1 MATATATIRCNLPL
15 EKVRAGITDI
25 NFLSSAIPDVK
36 SVEKIS
42 DNKAKWNVQVNFGI
56 VHKTMVLEGEVT
68 KIEDREIHFMA
79 TGAEASMN
87 GTASLKPLSPN
98 ETEVTYVM
106 NFEGKGP
113 LKAIIDNFIEKKI
126 KSDTQTFAQNMETKL
141 NSLKT

>member
-1 MATATATIRCNLPL
+1 LATATAIIKCNLPL
-15 EKVRAGITDI
+15 EKVRAAITDI
-25 NFLSSAIPDVK
+25 NFVASGIPDVK

-42 DNKAKWNVQVNFGI
+42 EKKAKWQVQVDFGI

-68 KIEDREIHFMA
+68 KIEDREMHFMA

-87 GTASLKPLSPN
+87 GMASLRPLGPN

-106 NFEGKGP
+106 DFEGKGP
-113 LKAIIDNFIEKKI
+113 LKAIIDNFIQKRI
-126 KSDTQTFAQNMETKL
+126 KTDTQKFAQNMETRL

>member
-1 MATATATIRCNLPL
+1 LATATATIRCNLPL